1 MYLPCHEDGLN
12 ELHASSDPWEGT
24 VLLSV
29 DKDGEA
35 GAKDDNGVKKG
46 AEKDDDDGT
55 TPTKLTCEGPRQA
68 QAPPPWSTASPPPAA
83 QGDGFYAGHL
93 DPVEAAEEHREPS
106 KTGDKL
112 ASDCS
117 PPDEWS
123 AEVGSDQPDAGDRP
137 GSDET
142 GEETAETEGENC
154 EAEDY
159 CAEVVACGEVQSVAQ
174 RVYLLIFFLEH
185 GRRFQIGSA
194 VLTGYNSVSH
204 NCQPWQHYMECE
216 WFSFY
221 VTFMVI
227 NQIFVYALCKER
239 IKDQQ
244 TNE

>member
-1 MYLPCHEDGLN
+1 M
-12 ELHASSDPWEGT
+12 
-24 VLLSV
+24 
-29 DKDGEA
+29 
-35 GAKDDNGVKKG
+35 
-46 AEKDDDDGT
+46 
-55 TPTKLTCEGPRQA
+55 
-68 QAPPPWSTASPPPAA
+68 
-83 QGDGFYAGHL
+83 
-93 DPVEAAEEHREPS
+93 EAAEEHGEPS

-137 GSDET
+137 GSNET

-159 CAEVVACGEVQSVAQ
+159 CAEVVACGEVQSVAH

-185 GRRFQIGSA
+185 GPRFQIGSA

-204 NCQPWQHYMECE
+204 NCQPWQHYMEYE

>member
-1 MYLPCHEDGLN
+1 M
-12 ELHASSDPWEGT
+12 
-24 VLLSV
+24 
-29 DKDGEA
+29 
-35 GAKDDNGVKKG
+35 
-46 AEKDDDDGT
+46 
-55 TPTKLTCEGPRQA
+55 
-68 QAPPPWSTASPPPAA
+68 
-83 QGDGFYAGHL
+83 
-93 DPVEAAEEHREPS
+93 EAAEEHGEPS

-117 PPDEWS
+117 PPNEWS

-159 CAEVVACGEVQSVAQ
+159 CAKVVACGEVQSVPQ

-194 VLTGYNSVSH
+194 VLTGYNSV
-204 NCQPWQHYMECE
+204 PHYMECE
-216 WFSFY
+216 WFTSY
-221 VTFMVI
+221 VTFIVI
-227 NQIFVYALCKER
+227 NQIFVYALCRER

-244 TNE
+244 DQRTNE